1 MLLSLCFGQLKCIL
15 LHLAD
20 YYACYFALFCTAAIE
35 LISLALAAAQ
45 QLRASELAVRA
56 ISELAA
62 QQQLVDSHF
71 ITQALSACDGNHA
84 AEVSPGDFKKL
95 MSYAHIARTVIFIT
109 IDC

>member
-1 MLLSLCFGQLKCIL
+1 MLYDATGN
-15 LHLAD
+15 
-20 YYACYFALFCTAAIE
+20 E

-71 ITQALSACDGNHA
+71 ITQALSACAGNHT
-84 AEVSPGDFKKL
+84 AEVISCNLKCGVHACTL
-95 MSYAHIARTVIFIT
+95 CLQLLSILT
-109 IDC
+109 IS

>member
-1 MLLSLCFGQLKCIL
+1 VHTTG
-15 LHLAD
+15 
-20 YYACYFALFCTAAIE
+20 IE

-84 AEVSPGDFKKL
+84 AEVGSSSFNLL
-95 MSYAHIARTVIFIT
+95 MLYAHIKRSCFLLSYNQLRNAATLKLLFLCVHSSGVSSFT
-109 IDC
+109 A